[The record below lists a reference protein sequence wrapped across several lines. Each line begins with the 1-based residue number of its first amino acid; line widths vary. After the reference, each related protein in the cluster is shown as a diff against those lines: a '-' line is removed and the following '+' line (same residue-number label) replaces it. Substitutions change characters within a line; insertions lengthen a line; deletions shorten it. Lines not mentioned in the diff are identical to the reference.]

1 MFACTSASRAF
12 SRLRAS
18 CANASAE
25 KINNPK
31 ISESILDAI
40 RWTPSRALLPDAG
53 NCSLKHTEI
62 VLFFFNLLKRIFL
75 NFSRYGGHRAL
86 LALGASA
93 FSFFTL
99 YSGSVASLS
108 SISTPSAR
116 RLSEANHTEESFLSP
131 FLTCFRS
138 PFSVSRKSCRPK
150 SPFIMSS

>member
-1 MFACTSASRAF
+1 MPAPADNRSENIAKVACTVAGAVWG
-12 SRLRAS
+12 LYW
-18 CANASAE
+18 
-25 KINNPK
+25 IPV
-31 ISESILDAI
+31 
-40 RWTPSRALLPDAG
+40 RALHDAG

-138 PFSVSRKSCRPK
+138 AFSVSRKSCRPK